1 MIDRRISFPLAPS
14 PSFLQ
19 RSNVQFSVDKEGCFS
34 AVYLAAFPFFI
45 GSNVRRLVKSSKVGK
60 IISFFLN
67 VQISFKKWI
76 VHVRYNVSNEF
87 NG

>member
-19 RSNVQFSVDKEGCFS
+19 RNVQFSVDKEGCFS

-45 GSNVRRLVKSSKVGK
+45 GSNVRRLVKSWKD
-60 IISFFLN
+60 
-67 VQISFKKWI
+67 
-76 VHVRYNVSNEF
+76 Y
-87 NG
+87 